1 MRDSLLA
8 TCTLSSS
15 GMGPFTATAHETT
28 NLGRHRRAEH
38 VSRKREIS
46 IGPKQARRAHGGA
59 PDRGA
64 SRGGAAVSPT
74 SPAEPRRGERR
85 EALYKRRRG
94 CPAATHAFLGLLA
107 IYFLLFFIQRLKFN
121 HWVFDPN

>member
-64 SRGGAAVSPT
+64 SRGGGAAVSPT
-74 SPAEPRRGERR
+74 SSAEPRRGARR
-85 EALYKRRRG
+85 STKEGEGAWLELI
-94 CPAATHAFLGLLA
+94 PFSAFWLRSSVVSVL
-107 IYFLLFFIQRLKFN
+107 ISVIS
-121 HWVFDPN
+121 HI